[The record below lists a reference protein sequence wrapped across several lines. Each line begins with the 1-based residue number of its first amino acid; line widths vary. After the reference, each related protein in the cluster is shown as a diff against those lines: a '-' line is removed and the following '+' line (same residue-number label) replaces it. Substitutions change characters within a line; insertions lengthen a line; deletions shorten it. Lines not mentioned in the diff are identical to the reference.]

1 MKSAQDSFC
10 SSQGRK
16 EKPDEKGGSANGI
29 TDFGLLVKAKSPIE
43 GSPTRWSLFSTQ
55 IAERQGTAT
64 KPYRGVSHL
73 SPIVGSPIART
84 LPRSIVDVAEQ
95 LIRQDGDSENVKILV
110 VNPLTVY
117 REVHYPQEGV
127 VNIMTSFSHI
137 LSRSRQ
143 FCPRIQWK
151 GNQDQMKVMLMGVR
165 GFTCR
170 DHRRTCRE
178 LLSCWRW
185 ESQSP

>member
-29 TDFGLLVKAKSPIE
+29 TDFGLLVKAKSPIV
-43 GSPTRWSLFSTQ
+43 GSRSRWSLFSTQ

-110 VNPLTVY
+110 VNPLTAY

-127 VNIMTSFSHI
+127 VNIVISFSHI

-151 GNQDQMKVMLMGVR
+151 ANQDQVKVMLMVVR